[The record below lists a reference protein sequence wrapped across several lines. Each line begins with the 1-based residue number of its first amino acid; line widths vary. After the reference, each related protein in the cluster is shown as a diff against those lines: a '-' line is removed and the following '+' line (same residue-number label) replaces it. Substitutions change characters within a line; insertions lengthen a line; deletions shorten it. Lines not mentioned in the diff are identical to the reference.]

1 MTGTPKL
8 LYRKSS
14 HYFKCS
20 ISAPGDDGLFLSR
33 NLQYTRELIML
44 FVIDPPPGQ
53 IPPPDRHVSIN
64 GTREAV
70 E

>member
-1 MTGTPKL
+1 
-8 LYRKSS
+8 
-14 HYFKCS
+14 
-20 ISAPGDDGLFLSR
+20 
-33 NLQYTRELIML
+33 ML

-53 IPPPDRHVSIN
+53 MPPPDRHVSIN

>member
-1 MTGTPKL
+1 MMAYSYLETCNIQG
-8 LYRKSS
+8 
-14 HYFKCS
+14 
-20 ISAPGDDGLFLSR
+20 
-33 NLQYTRELIML
+33 ELIML